1 MFRRLFISLK
11 PSSIPVTSSFS
22 KVKNN
27 NLRIIVDNDEVP
39 IMDGSAI
46 SFVMMLQEAGIKEL
60 NAPKKFIRIIEE
72 VEVKDGDKF
81 ARLRPSEK
89 IILEMADNLENRKNE
104 IIQENKKDLKYAKNA
119 NLNSALIDRLLL
131 NEDRIKSM
139 AKALREI
146 AMLKNPVGRVLEG
159 WELPNGLRIEKTSI
173 PIGVIGIIYESRP
186 NVTSDAAALC
196 FKSGN
201 VSVLKGGKEA
211 ENSNRIIAEILREV
225 LENNNLP
232 KEAIS
237 LLPDYSREGVA
248 KLIKMDKYVDLIIPR
263 GGEGLV
269 RYVSENS
276 SVPVVKHDKGLC
288 HTYIHK
294 DADINKAIKIAINA
308 KCQRPGVCNA
318 METLIVDKEI
328 AKKILP
334 LLKKEF
340 DKNSTLL
347 KGDEITREIIEI
359 EKADEKDWNTEYLA
373 NILSIK
379 VVDNIDE
386 AISHIQKY
394 GSGHSEAII
403 TENYSASEKFLNE
416 IDAAC
421 VYVNASTRFTDGG
434 EFGFGA
440 EVGISTNKLHAR
452 GPMGI
457 DDLTTYKFKIYGEGQ
472 IR

>member
-1 MFRRLFISLK
+1 MESVLQ
-11 PSSIPVTSSFS
+11 
-22 KVKNN
+22 KVK
-27 NLRIIVDNDEVP
+27 
-39 IMDGSAI
+39 
-46 SFVMMLQEAGIKEL
+46 EASKKIATLKGGIK
-60 NAPKKFIRIIEE
+60 
-72 VEVKDGDKF
+72 DKI
-81 ARLRPSEK
+81 L
-89 IILEMADNLENRKNE
+89 LEMANRLEESKDKIIKANE
-104 IIQENKKDLKYAKNA
+104 KDLEYAKSN

-131 NEDRIKSM
+131 NETRIKGM
-139 AKALREI
+139 ATALREI
-146 AMLKNPVGRVLEG
+146 ASLKNPVGRVLEG
-159 WELPNGLRIEKTSI
+159 WELPNGLRIEKTAI

-201 VSVLKGGKEA
+201 ACILKGGKEA
-211 ENSNRIIAEILREV
+211 ENSNRIIAEILGEV
-225 LENNNLP
+225 LEENNLP

-269 RYVSENS
+269 RYVSENAT
-276 SVPVVKHDKGLC
+276 VPVVKHDKGLC

-318 METLIVDKEI
+318 METLIVDEEI
-328 AKKILP
+328 APTILP
-334 LLKKEF
+334 LLYSEF
-340 DKNSTLL
+340 NKYDTTL
-347 KGDEITREIIEI
+347 KGDEITRSIIEVD
-359 EKADEKDWNTEYLA
+359 KANEEDWNTEYLA

-379 VVDNIDE
+379 VVKNIDE
-386 AISHIQKY
+386 AIEHIQKY

-457 DDLTTYKFKIYGEGQ
+457 NDLTTYKFKIYGEGQ
-472 IR
+472 IRE